1 MLGAG
6 RGAGSCGG
14 LGRGAQALLLFAV
27 GREAARACC
36 AWIATARAPAN
47 QRPDKRDA
55 LLSPA
60 TAALRT
66 SPHNHVELAIR
77 ILGWDASL
85 QTSRWRKYVSPHL
98 TVQLT
103 SPYHPNHI
111 QSIYYPHSHILQ
123 TNPLPRKPPKPSPP
137 PTPPAST
144 KPSTSPSASTPSTGS
159 SAPSTAA
166 PPTRA
171 PRSSST
177 SCSLRR
183 NS

>member
-14 LGRGAQALLLFAV
+14 FGRGAQALLLFAV

-103 SPYHPNHI
+103 SPYHPNF
-111 QSIYYPHSHILQ
+111 STST
-123 TNPLPRKPPKPSPP
+123 TNTPRKQPKPSPP